1 MYIVYYK
8 KQIVKKIMDVV
19 WARKFLAT
27 KRTDLYQK
35 V

>member
-8 KQIVKKIMDVV
+8 KQIVKKIMGVV
-19 WARKFLAT
+19 WTRKFLVV
-27 KRTDLYQK
+27 KRTDLYPK